1 MEKQKKKISNKII
14 KNTTLLLALLTI
26 LLNGCSTKPEPIKVG
41 TDNCYFCKMTITD
54 AKFAAE
60 IVTKKGK
67 IYKFDDIHC
76 VQGFLKTKAI
86 DKSSISATY
95 FTDFTNPSN
104 LLNAQQSYLLK
115 SEQIK
120 SPMNGNIAAFSN
132 IDSFKKYQQQ
142 YNGLEVNKDELLQ

>member
-1 MEKQKKKISNKII
+1 
-14 KNTTLLLALLTI
+14 
-26 LLNGCSTKPEPIKVG
+26 
-41 TDNCYFCKMTITD
+41 MTITD